1 MRPSGH
7 AGRART
13 GADRYSRGVRWLPVA
28 FLLLVSAACASP
40 SSEFSRRTVTLGLAE
55 GRVRGEPFE
64 HLLVRSPNPTGARL
78 HVYLEGDGTPWLG
91 GLPARD
97 PTPRRPLAL
106 ALMAQD
112 PAPSVYLG
120 RPCYHGLGEGPACPD
135 TLWTSARYSEAV
147 LTSMAAAIRRIVTAE
162 GVREVVWFGYSGG
175 GTLAVLLAS
184 RVPQSV
190 AVITVAANLDIDAWT
205 DRHGDRRLVGSL
217 NPARQ
222 PPLPGRVVQ
231 IHYAGA
237 RDRLVPVEIVRRGV
251 TGGGRLVV
259 EPDFDHVCCW
269 AASWPR
275 ILGEVERAT
284 RAGRPDPAR

>member
-13 GADRYSRGVRWLPVA
+13 RPGRYSRGVRWVPVA
-28 FLLLVSAACASP
+28 CLLLVTAACASP
-40 SSEFSRRTVTLGLAE
+40 STDFSRRVVTLGLAE

-64 HLLVRSPNPTGARL
+64 HLLVRNPKPAGVRL

-112 PAPSVYLG
+112 PAASVYLG
-120 RPCYHGLGEGPACPD
+120 RPCYHGVGEGPSCPD
-135 TLWTSARYSEAV
+135 ILWTSARYSETV
-147 LTSMAAAIRRIVTAE
+147 LTSMAAVIRRIVAAE
-162 GVREVVWFGYSGG
+162 GIQELVWFGYSGG

-190 AVITVAANLDIDAWT
+190 AVITVAANLDTDGWT
-205 DRHGDRRLVGSL
+205 DLHGDRRLVGSL

-222 PPLPGRVVQ
+222 PPLPDRVVQ
-231 IHYAGA
+231 IHYAGG
-237 RDRLVPVEIVRRGV
+237 RDRVVPVEIMRRGV
-251 TGGGRLVV
+251 TGAGRLVV
-259 EPDFDHVCCW
+259 EPEFDHVCCW

-275 ILGEVERAT
+275 ILGEVERVT
-284 RAGRPDPAR
+284 RPDPAR